1 MVPPLRWISGS
12 AAFEYPWLVSFQK
25 EKGVYDFYDPTSALT
40 YHMSTESTSYLAI
53 LASYEGWLLLSE
65 GPRSI
70 YMLEPF
76 TKMRVDLPEMPRQF
90 NIVGGYWFGVNP
102 TSGRYRVNKIFRHS
116 PKQLMILEFNS
127 KMTSCGC
134 LPVDNKSFTPSWNNL
149 ILCGGSLFGL
159 DQNGKFGILATV
171 GNERQWHVLNGSQ
184 LLRFPSRVQQS
195 FLVVLNFRIMSV
207 FVGSSEKW
215 VKVFNFNFLA
225 RKWEQVD
232 SLGNLVLFVGQ
243 TSIAVESKEERMRN
257 KIFFPIFKEADGS
270 IMFYCLETCRFC
282 SFSSDNSYLDLHGER
297 GFKKLSN
304 CTWIRPNLVPSF
316 S

>member
-1 MVPPLRWISGS
+1 MNEDKKKSDPEIEIVEEEVWAKLPMDLLMSIIQRIPPNERDYWNLRVVCRGWKVMVPPLRWISGS

-195 FLVVLNFRIMSV
+195 
-207 FVGSSEKW
+207 
-215 VKVFNFNFLA
+215 
-225 RKWEQVD
+225 
-232 SLGNLVLFVGQ
+232 
-243 TSIAVESKEERMRN
+243 
-257 KIFFPIFKEADGS
+257 
-270 IMFYCLETCRFC
+270 
-282 SFSSDNSYLDLHGER
+282 
-297 GFKKLSN
+297 
-304 CTWIRPNLVPSF
+304 
-316 S
+316 